1 MTSFSYKAIVG
12 NGKTG
17 ALPINETDDWGFGI
31 KNITPV
37 KRSAIPKKKT
47 YVDTNKIII
56 DSQEHFNKNSKHEY
70 IQQYQR
76 GVNPAVKTVYPSLK
90 SGTLN
95 MYRKVD
101 NDKILQDHVALPGDL
116 YGRKSREKTYA
127 MNPLNKSSQRPSF
140 NNNVKGKLRT
150 QMRNITNQTFE
161 GYKNVSLQPKFIS
174 KYQPKSATHKNILVT
189 NAKTNKKFIEKMGNI
204 NTTHITGLHKD
215 IFNINVNNNKKFIE
229 KMGNINT
236 NHITGLHKNLLNIN
250 VNNNKK
256 FLPKDIKVSS
266 ISFKVKNNLQPK
278 NVLTSKTYIKKFSLP
293 SKKIF
298 EKITSKKIKT
308 IMYQNN
314 KNNVMNKNIKIHSSK
329 NNISSIHQDN
339 IKIKNAYSAKTYIPK
354 NIQFEKILSRVRNI
368 NNISAETF
376 KSKRLKNN
384 ILQSN
389 KQYTIKQTTTTI
401 PQMYYNG
408 KQQGQFKN
416 TKQTKVV
423 KFNLKPSFV
432 TTNYVMPTVGEQ
444 ADMPAPIF
452 Q

>member
-1 MTSFSYKAIVG
+1 MTSFSYKAIIG

-17 ALPINETDDWGFGI
+17 GLPINETDGWGFGL
-31 KNITPV
+31 KDITPV
-37 KRSAIPKKKT
+37 KKGSAMTRKKV
-47 YVDTNKIII
+47 YVDTNQIII
-56 DSQEHFNKNSKHEY
+56 DSQDHFNKNSKHEY

-101 NDKILQDHVALPGDL
+101 NDKILQEHVALPGDL
-116 YGRKSREKTYA
+116 YGRETRKKTNV
-127 MNPLNKSSQRPSF
+127 MNPLNKSGQRPSF

-174 KYQPKSATHKNILVT
+174 KHQPKTATHKHIIVA
-189 NAKTNKKFIEKMGNI
+189 NAKTNEQFIRKLG
-204 NTTHITGLHKD
+204 HL
-215 IFNINVNNNKKFIE
+215 
-229 KMGNINT
+229 NT
-236 NHITGLHKNLLNIN
+236 NHITGLHKKISHIK

-256 FLPKDIKVSS
+256 FLTKSNKINS
-266 ISFKVKNNLQPK
+266 ISFKPKKNIQPK
-278 NVLTSKTYIKKFSLP
+278 NIQTSKTYIKKFSLP
-293 SKKIF
+293 SKMIF
-298 EKITSKKIKT
+298 EKATNKKIT
-308 IMYQNN
+308 PLMYTNN
-314 KNNVMNKNIKIHSSK
+314 KNNVMNKLIQLHSSK
-329 NNISSIHQDN
+329 NDMSSINKQN
-339 IKIKNAYSAKTYIPK
+339 LKIKNAQSSKTYIPK
-354 NIQFEKILSRVRNI
+354 NIKIYNILNRVRNI
-368 NNISAETF
+368 NHIHVDTS

-389 KQYTIKQTTTTI
+389 KNYKIKQTTISI
-401 PQMYYNG
+401 PQMYYAG

-416 TKQTKVV
+416 NNQNKVV

-432 TTNYVMPTVGEQ
+432 TTGYVMPKTGEQ
-444 ADMPAPIF
+444 PDMPAPIF